1 MRGMGSWG
9 PSWTHAW
16 RQSHLGCP
24 EMLGIQPDLVPTLS
38 HLLQAPPQQNRFHI
52 CDPTVLRD
60 SRREV
65 LLFSLPLSA
74 DETEL

>member
-1 MRGMGSWG
+1 MQGMESLGLSWAQ
-9 PSWTHAW
+9 AW

-38 HLLQAPPQQNRFHI
+38 HLSQAPPPQNRFHI

-65 LLFSLPLSA
+65 LLFSPPLSA
-74 DETEL
+74 DETE